1 MDKLFNDISIVAGIT
16 GGALGYIFGGWDTLL
31 WTLIIFIT
39 LDFITGILKGIYTK
53 ALSSD
58 ISFKGLIK
66 KIVIIIM
73 VVVANTLQNLLGN
86 SIPAR
91 ETVIVF
97 YIVNE
102 GISLLENAAVI
113 MPDMPEQLK
122 NILLQ
127 LRNKNK

>member
-1 MDKLFNDISIVAGIT
+1 MEKMFNNISIVAGIF
-16 GGALGYIFGGWDTLL
+16 GGIFSYIFGGWDTLL
-31 WTLIIFIT
+31 WTLVIFIT
-39 LDFITGILKGIYTK
+39 LDYITGVLKGIYTK
-53 ALSSD
+53 ELSSD

-73 VVVANTLQNLLGN
+73 IVVANTLQRLLGD
-86 SIPAR
+86 SIPIR

-113 MPDMPEQLK
+113 MPDMPEEIK
-122 NILLQ
+122 NVLLQ
-127 LRNKNK
+127 LREGK